1 MRKDRVTDVKDYQKA
16 HLNKALQFCKQTR
29 IGIDIGANYGIM
41 SYNMSKVFG
50 HVYAFEIDKNVYEC
64 LDRNVKELG
73 LKNVDIFP
81 YGLGDTTKT
90 VGLNVKP
97 GKSFSTHV
105 NEDGND
111 AQIKTLDSFGF
122 DSVDFLKIDAEGYE
136 PLIIQGAMKT
146 IERCKPII
154 FYERKGH
161 EERFGY
167 HKGSVLEMLKDLG
180 YKDLAHIDHK
190 NGVIGAD

>member
-1 MRKDRVTDVKDYQKA
+1 MDKFQDFYILEGDKILERAMRKDRVTDVKDYQKA

-122 DSVDFLKIDAEGYE
+122 DSVDFLKISETPTNNGLLFSMTQPKGEIEVSHEVKANKPSIVLSGETPEG
-136 PLIIQGAMKT
+136 
-146 IERCKPII
+146 R
-154 FYERKGH
+154 
-161 EERFGY
+161 
-167 HKGSVLEMLKDLG
+167 
-180 YKDLAHIDHK
+180 
-190 NGVIGAD
+190 